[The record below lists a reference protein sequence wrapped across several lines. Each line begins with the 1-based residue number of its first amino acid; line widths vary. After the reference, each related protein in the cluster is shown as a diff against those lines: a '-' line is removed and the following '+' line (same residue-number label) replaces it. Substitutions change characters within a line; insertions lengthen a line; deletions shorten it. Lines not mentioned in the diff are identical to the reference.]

1 MIDII
6 TVVFEAEIPVLRA
19 QAQSIALNCQ
29 RIGIRNIYVVL
40 NDSETIA
47 SQIDPAW
54 WGPLANNVL
63 VIPRTAFSTPFV
75 ENGWVSQQVLK
86 LITAAMSY
94 NTYSMILDA
103 KTIFV
108 RELDPNNIVDSA
120 GRIQTGILPLYPV
133 FAPAKKIVDELF
145 EMDLQRQVGPGG
157 VPCIVHNDT
166 VRMMIAEVTLRTR
179 TSFPIWFQSQ
189 GVLTEFV
196 LYSAFVQHLCGD
208 IGVLYDQHNH
218 LGSII
223 NVAHNETDSWLI
235 KINQMN
241 KGETLTVSVHRGAW
255 EQLTAQQRQE
265 YRDLLIQR
273 GIEAARDL

>member
-47 SQIDPAW
+47 SQIDPSW

-75 ENGWVSQQVLK
+75 ADGWVSQQVLK
-86 LITAAMSY
+86 LMTAAMSY

-108 RELDPNNIVDSA
+108 RELDPATVVDA
-120 GRIQTGILPLYPV
+120 TGRILTGRCPIYPV
-133 FAPAKKIVDELF
+133 FDPSRKIVEQLF
-145 EMDLQRQVGPGG
+145 EIELSDQLGPGG
-157 VPCIVHNDT
+157 VPFVVHNDT
-166 VRMMIAEVTLRTR
+166 VRKIITEIILRSC
-179 TSFPIWFQSQ
+179 TSFPLWFKQQ
-189 GVLTEFV
+189 GRVT
-196 LYSAFVQHLCGD
+196 
-208 IGVLYDQHNH
+208 
-218 LGSII
+218 
-223 NVAHNETDSWLI
+223 
-235 KINQMN
+235 
-241 KGETLTVSVHRGAW
+241 
-255 EQLTAQQRQE
+255 
-265 YRDLLIQR
+265 
-273 GIEAARDL
+273 

>member
-166 VRMMIAEVTLRTR
+166 VRMMIAEITLRTR
-179 TSFPIWFQSQ
+179 TSFPLWFQQQ
-189 GVLTEFV
+189 GRVTEFI
-196 LYSAFVQHLCGD
+196 LYSGFVKFLCGD
-208 IGVLYDQHNH
+208 LNVLYDEQNK
-218 LGSII
+218 LGGIV
-223 NVAHNETDSWLI
+223 NVSHDETDQWLT
-235 KINQMN
+235 KISQMN
-241 KGETLTVSVHRGAW
+241 HQHTLTVSVHRGAW
-255 EQLTAQQRQE
+255 TRLTAQQRQE
-265 YRDLLIQR
+265 YRDLLLQR
-273 GIEAARDL
+273 GIQAAMDL